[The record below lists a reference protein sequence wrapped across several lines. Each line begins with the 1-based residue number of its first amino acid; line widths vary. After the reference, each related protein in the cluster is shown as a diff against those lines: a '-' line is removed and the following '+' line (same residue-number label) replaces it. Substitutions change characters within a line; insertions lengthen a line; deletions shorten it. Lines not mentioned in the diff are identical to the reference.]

1 MKNKSNS
8 LLMNLKLF
16 LTLLLALLGSG
27 MYAQAP
33 DWAWAKSAG
42 GNNTNV
48 EQRIATD
55 ANGNVLVTGVFNS
68 PTITFGTVTLTTGS
82 FFIVKYDASGNVLWA
97 KSAGEQSQCYSRS
110 IATDAN
116 GNVLV
121 IGHFTSPTITFGT
134 TTLINTNAFSDI
146 FIVKYDA
153 NGNVLWAKSA
163 SGKTQDTG
171 IGITTDANGNILVT
185 GGFTSYTI
193 TFGITTLSNAD
204 TSLGGADIFIVKY
217 DTNGNVLWAKS
228 AGGNYSEFGTSVA
241 TDANGNVLVTGF
253 FSSDT
258 ITFGIDTLTNA
269 GANDIFVV
277 KYNASGNMLWAKS
290 AGGIE
295 AENSGTIA
303 TDINA
308 NVLLTGSFFSQ
319 TITFGTITLTN
330 VGGFDIFIVKYD
342 ASGNVLWAKSA
353 GGIFQDYGVG
363 IASNV
368 DGDVLLTGS
377 FANPAITF
385 GTTTLT
391 NAGNN
396 YDYDIFIVKYD
407 ASGNELWAKSAGGI
421 GNDYSYG
428 IATDAN
434 GNVLVTGEF
443 KNPTITFGATT
454 LTNNGVAD
462 LYVAKLS
469 SITGIAELNNNAQG
483 LHIYP
488 NPTKNMFTLE
498 VSTELKNASIEMYN
512 AFGQKV
518 YASKLVGRKQLVNCT
533 SFASGVYEVKVFDE
547 AGLYSNKLI
556 IE

>member
-1 MKNKSNS
+1 
-8 LLMNLKLF
+8 MNLKLF

-185 GGFTSYTI
+185 GGFTSSTI

-319 TITFGTITLTN
+319 TITLTN

>member
-8 LLMNLKLF
+8 LLLNLKLF

-185 GGFTSYTI
+185 GGFTSSTI

>member
-1 MKNKSNS
+1 
-8 LLMNLKLF
+8 MNLKLF

>member
-1 MKNKSNS
+1 
-8 LLMNLKLF
+8 MNLKLF

-185 GGFTSYTI
+185 GGFTSSTI

-228 AGGNYSEFGTSVA
+228 AGGNYS
-241 TDANGNVLVTGF
+241 
-253 FSSDT
+253 
-258 ITFGIDTLTNA
+258 
-269 GANDIFVV
+269 
-277 KYNASGNMLWAKS
+277 
-290 AGGIE
+290 
-295 AENSGTIA
+295 
-303 TDINA
+303 
-308 NVLLTGSFFSQ
+308 
-319 TITFGTITLTN
+319 
-330 VGGFDIFIVKYD
+330 
-342 ASGNVLWAKSA
+342 
-353 GGIFQDYGVG
+353 
-363 IASNV
+363 
-368 DGDVLLTGS
+368 
-377 FANPAITF
+377 
-385 GTTTLT
+385 
-391 NAGNN
+391 
-396 YDYDIFIVKYD
+396 
-407 ASGNELWAKSAGGI
+407 
-421 GNDYSYG
+421 
-428 IATDAN
+428 
-434 GNVLVTGEF
+434 
-443 KNPTITFGATT
+443 
-454 LTNNGVAD
+454 
-462 LYVAKLS
+462 
-469 SITGIAELNNNAQG
+469 
-483 LHIYP
+483 
-488 NPTKNMFTLE
+488 
-498 VSTELKNASIEMYN
+498 
-512 AFGQKV
+512 
-518 YASKLVGRKQLVNCT
+518 
-533 SFASGVYEVKVFDE
+533 
-547 AGLYSNKLI
+547 
-556 IE
+556 

>member
-1 MKNKSNS
+1 
-8 LLMNLKLF
+8 MNLKLF

-185 GGFTSYTI
+185 GGFTSSTI